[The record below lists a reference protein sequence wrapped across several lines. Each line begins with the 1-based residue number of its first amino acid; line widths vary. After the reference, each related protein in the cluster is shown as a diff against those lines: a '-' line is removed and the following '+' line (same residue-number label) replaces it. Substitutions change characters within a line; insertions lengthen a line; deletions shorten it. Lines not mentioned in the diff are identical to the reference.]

1 MLRNLADDI
10 VGTIVS
16 AIGTMISIG
25 LNLSPILLFY
35 RYFKKNAELKTIP
48 EMMFVTGIFCCATNL
63 AYGIIISNKI
73 VTISNGVCY
82 ALQVMYGTIYI
93 FITNNKR
100 IDKLLLYLIIAWD
113 LSFEVLF
120 IFGNILE
127 YHFGNAFAKA
137 FTGAFNIFIGVL
149 NVITPGQNI
158 IKVFKTGNFTLIPI
172 VTLFFQWACSTLW
185 GVYGFCITDY
195 NMIVPNV
202 LGTVLASIQIIT
214 YFYFYCKLKGIPPK
228 SEEKEE
234 QGEEGGDKSKS
245 EEKTE
250 STDTKPDAEQKLLND
265 ESV

>member
-63 AYGIIISNKI
+63 AYGIIISDKI
-73 VTISNGVCY
+73 ITISNGVCY

-127 YHFGNAFAKA
+127 YHFGNAFAKT

-185 GVYGFCITDY
+185 GIYGFTLGDY

-214 YFYFYCKLKGIPPK
+214 YFYFYCKLRGIPP
-228 SEEKEE
+228 
-234 QGEEGGDKSKS
+234 KS